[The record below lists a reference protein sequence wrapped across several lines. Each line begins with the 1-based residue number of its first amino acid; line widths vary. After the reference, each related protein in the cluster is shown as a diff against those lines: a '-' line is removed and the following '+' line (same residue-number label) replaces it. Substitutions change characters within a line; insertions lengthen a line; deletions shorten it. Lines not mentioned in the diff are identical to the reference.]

1 MSMLN
6 DRAMP
11 TKIFDFINFAVF
23 LHSKLLRAHT
33 LITHN
38 WYFFNSIHNKIR
50 QKTNWVFSIS
60 KHCFYVRHSAVE
72 RHACSRTFG
81 YC

>member
-1 MSMLN
+1 MGLLN

-38 WYFFNSIHNKIR
+38 RYFFNSIHIKNQTKNR
-50 QKTNWVFSIS
+50 LGLLN
-60 KHCFYVRHSAVE
+60 
-72 RHACSRTFG
+72 
-81 YC
+81 